1 MNIFGE
7 EKPTS
12 LELGKSEPGPD
23 APNAANRDA
32 AHGSTGAGWK
42 STARRLRK
50 WPILLL
56 LILALGLAAYLL
68 WPKKSAVEAQEPVTV
83 SVKVAKAERGSIA
96 AEVSAVGTIFPRLE
110 ATVASKVNAQ
120 IKSMP
125 LLTNK
130 TFKAGDPIVVLES
143 KDLNAQRAEAAAAA
157 HEAEVNLR
165 NVTTGTIPQTNAQD
179 EKALRDAQANVAN
192 ARANYER
199 RRTLF
204 EQGGISKK
212 DLDAALLAQQTAEN
226 DLRLAES
233 TSNLHRTAIS
243 PNDRAT
249 AEAKV
254 NEARN
259 HLANL
264 EAQLSYATI
273 RAPFS
278 GVVTEQFQFQGEY
291 ASAGGKL
298 FTIADMTEVIV
309 KTPFSDTVAS
319 QLTVGDDATV
329 FPQQLPGEQMSG
341 KISLVSRGSDPQNR
355 AVQVWVTLKN
365 EDGRLRADSAAKV
378 VVASQAAN
386 DAIIVPAPAVTL
398 DATTGDDGTVMV
410 VDEQSIAHQKKV
422 KVGIRTSDKMQIV
435 SGIDE
440 GQTVV
445 VEGNY
450 ALKDGTKVEASE
462 EGKEEE
468 SGGDEDKESG
478 DKD

>member
-1 MNIFGE
+1 MKIFGE

-12 LELGKSEPGPD
+12 LELGKSEPVPH
-23 APNAANRDA
+23 AQDA
-32 AHGSTGAGWK
+32 AKIEAERGSASSGWK
-42 STARRLRK
+42 ATARRLRK

-56 LILALGLAAYLL
+56 LILALGIAAYLL
-68 WPKKSAVEAQEPVTV
+68 WPKKSAVEADEPVTV
-83 SVKVAKAERGSIA
+83 SVKVAKAERGPIA

-143 KDLNAQRAEAAAAA
+143 RDLNAQRAEAAAAL

-212 DLDAALLAQQTAEN
+212 DLDAALLVQQTAEN

-233 TSNLHRTAIS
+233 TSNLHKTAIN

-254 NEARN
+254 NEAHN
-259 HLANL
+259 HLGNL
-264 EAQLSYATI
+264 DAQLSYATI

-291 ASAGGKL
+291 AAAGGKL

-319 QLTVGDDATV
+319 QLTAGDDATV

-355 AVQVWVTLKN
+355 AVQVWVTLQN
-365 EDGRLRADSAAKV
+365 ENGRLRADSAAKV
-378 VVASQAAN
+378 VVASQEAK
-386 DAIIVPAPAVTL
+386 DAIIVPASAVTL
-398 DATTGDDGTVMV
+398 DATTGDEGTVMV
-410 VDEQSIAHQKKV
+410 VDDQSIAHQKKV
-422 KVGIRTSDKMQIV
+422 KVGIRTTDKMQIV
-435 SGIDE
+435 SGIDG
-440 GQTVV
+440 GQTII

-450 ALKDGTKVEASE
+450 ALKDGTKVEASQ
-462 EGKEEE
+462 EGEDKGEQQ
-468 SGGDEDKESG
+468 GGDEE
-478 DKD
+478 KDPG